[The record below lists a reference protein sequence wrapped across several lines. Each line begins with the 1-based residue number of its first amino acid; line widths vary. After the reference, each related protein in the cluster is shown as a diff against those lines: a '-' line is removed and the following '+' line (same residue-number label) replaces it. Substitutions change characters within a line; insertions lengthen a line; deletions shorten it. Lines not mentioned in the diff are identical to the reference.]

1 MDKAKTFAIGYDG
14 AHLKSKSSKFEDKLE
29 SEEDGEDDVEGV
41 EESGVQLKIQ
51 IFIICCE
58 DKVRWFHLGLLV
70 VFHG

>member
-1 MDKAKTFAIGYDG
+1 MT

-41 EESGVQLKIQ
+41 KESGVQLEIQ
-51 IFIICCE
+51 IFMTFCW
-58 DKVRWFHLGLLV
+58 VNYFHLGLLV